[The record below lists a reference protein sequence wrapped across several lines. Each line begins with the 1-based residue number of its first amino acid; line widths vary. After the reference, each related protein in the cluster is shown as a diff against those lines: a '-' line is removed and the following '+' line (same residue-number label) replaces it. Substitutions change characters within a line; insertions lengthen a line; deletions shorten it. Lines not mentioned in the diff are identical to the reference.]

1 MEEEYPVKRRFPRV
15 TVMGRVEGKIVA
27 SYEATLV
34 NLSLGGALVEHS
46 SMVRLGSMSQLML
59 PYGNGEIRV
68 NCRVVRSALN
78 RRESRGRDSAVIY
91 QTGLEFL
98 NPSPDTLSALE
109 KLITASHPGSGA
121 TGPTTVT
128 LLLEEPPLPIA

>member
-59 PYGNGEIRV
+59 PFGKGEIRLT
-68 NCRVVRSALN
+68 CRVVRSALN
-78 RRESRGRDSAVIY
+78 RRESRGQDSAIIY
-91 QTGLEFL
+91 QTGLEFVD
-98 NPSPDTLSALE
+98 PSPETLTVLE
-109 KLITASHPGSGA
+109 ELIAGSRPGGG
-121 TGPTTVT
+121 TPGPTTVT
-128 LLLEEPPLPIA
+128 LLVEEPPFPSA

>member
-1 MEEEYPVKRRFPRV
+1 MGDEYPVKRRFPRFAV
-15 TVMGRVEGKIVA
+15 LGKVEGKIVA

-46 SMVRLGSMSQLML
+46 SMVRPGSMSQLLL
-59 PYGNGEIRV
+59 PYGNGEILIA
-68 NCRVVRSALN
+68 CRVIRSHLS
-78 RRESRGRDSAVIY
+78 RRETRGPASVVVY

-98 NPSPDTLSALE
+98 DPSPETLAALE
-109 KLITASHPGSGA
+109 ELITASHPGGGT

-128 LLLEEPPLPIA
+128 LLLEEPPFPPA